1 MADCTELAVTNS
13 EPGLREQLDAAEA
26 ERLAEVKAAMSEEE
40 LQSII
45 DMTNAEEEEDDASAY
60 VAALQAVTTESLP
73 EEMRFYDVSDET
85 GADGVDCHFKADV
98 ITADFIK
105 AVKDKGYEFHVWTVD
120 NLDQSLLAFERGAQ
134 TVTTNCAK
142 KQLDEYKAR

>member
-1 MADCTELAVTNS
+1 MPEYKVYWLTSSWLGKKKEGTAKMVTVDYVL
-13 EPGLREQLDAAEA
+13 EGL
-26 ERLAEVKAAMSEEE
+26 K
-40 LQSII
+40 
-45 DMTNAEEEEDDASAY
+45 
-60 VAALQAVTTESLP
+60 
-73 EEMRFYDVSDET
+73 ET